1 MSRRNSGYFVSHPV
15 KAMNNLC
22 PGYKLE
28 EFDFSR
34 LIDRN

>member
-1 MSRRNSGYFVSHPV
+1 MHSFRREIQA
-15 KAMNNLC
+15 AMDELC